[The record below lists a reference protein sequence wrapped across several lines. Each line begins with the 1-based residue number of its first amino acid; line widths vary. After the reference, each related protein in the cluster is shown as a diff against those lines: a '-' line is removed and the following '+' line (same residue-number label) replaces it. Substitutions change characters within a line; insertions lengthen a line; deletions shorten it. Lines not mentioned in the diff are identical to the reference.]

1 MTRSSADARPQ
12 VKVGYVALVGKPNV
26 GKSTLVN
33 ALLQFKLSIVTP
45 RPQTTRHRILGILSE
60 PGCQVIFL
68 DTPGLIQPRYPLQ
81 AAMMRAAD
89 RAMAEADLIVGL
101 LDVSVPPQEEDFL
114 IVQRLQE
121 HKKPLLIAL
130 NKIDLINKANLLL
143 IIDELARRFPASEI
157 IPISALYRDGLEDLK
172 GAILQ
177 RLPWGPPLYPED
189 QVTEHPERFF
199 VAEIIREK
207 IFARYG
213 EEIPYATTVH
223 IDEFKERPGAKDF
236 LSARIVVER
245 PSQKAILIGKGGQ
258 ALKEV
263 GQTARAEIEQ
273 FLGRPVFLKLWVAV
287 REKWRSDE
295 TLLREYG
302 YQ

>member
-1 MTRSSADARPQ
+1 
-12 VKVGYVALVGKPNV
+12 VALVGKPNV

-45 RPQTTRHRILGILSE
+45 KPQTTRHRILGILSE

-68 DTPGLIQPRYPLQ
+68 DTPGLIQPRYALQ
-81 AAMMRAAD
+81 QAMMRAAE
-89 RAMAEADLIVGL
+89 RAMSEADVIVGL
-101 LDVSVPPQEEDFL
+101 LDVSIPLEEDDFQT
-114 IVQRLQE
+114 VQQLLAR
-121 HKKPLLIAL
+121 KKPLLLAL
-130 NKIDLINKANLLL
+130 NKIDLVNKANLLP
-143 IIDELARRFPASEI
+143 IIDQLARRFGEIEI
-157 IPISALYRDGLEDLK
+157 IPISALQRDGLDELK
-172 GAILQ
+172 AAIVQ
-177 RLPWGPPLYPED
+177 SLPLGLPLYPED
-189 QVTEHPERFF
+189 QISEHPERFF

-207 IFARYG
+207 VFARYG

-236 LSARIVVER
+236 ISARIVVER

-263 GQTARAEIEQ
+263 GKAARAEIEQ

>member
-1 MTRSSADARPQ
+1 
-12 VKVGYVALVGKPNV
+12 VALAGKPNV

-45 RPQTTRHRILGILSE
+45 KPQTTRHRILGILSE

-68 DTPGLIQPRYPLQ
+68 DTPGLIQPRYALQ
-81 AAMMRAAD
+81 QAMMRAAE
-89 RAMAEADLIVGL
+89 RAMSEADVIVGL
-101 LDVSVPPQEEDFL
+101 LDVSIPLEEDDFQT
-114 IVQRLQE
+114 VQQLLAR
-121 HKKPLLIAL
+121 KKPLLLAL
-130 NKIDLINKANLLL
+130 NKIDLVNKANLLP
-143 IIDELARRFPASEI
+143 IIDQLARRFGEIEI
-157 IPISALYRDGLEDLK
+157 IPISALQRDGLDELK
-172 GAILQ
+172 AAIVQ
-177 RLPWGPPLYPED
+177 RLPLGLPLYPED
-189 QVTEHPERFF
+189 QISEHPERFF

-207 IFARYG
+207 VFARYG

-236 LSARIVVER
+236 ISARIVVER

-263 GQTARAEIEQ
+263 GKAARAEIEQ